1 MKSFHG
7 WLPYNFVS
15 FHFNCEWFKEMFLLF
30 SGLFYDIKFLLVHT
44 LCEWFITY
52 PLGSF
57 LFLFDDQTGPTF
69 EHQKR

>member
-15 FHFNCEWFKEMFLLF
+15 FHFNCEWLKKVILLF
-30 SGLFYDIKFLLVHT
+30 SDLFSDIKFLLVHT
-44 LCEWFITY
+44 LCEWCITN

-57 LFLFDDQTGPTF
+57 LGFFPPFDDRT
-69 EHQKR
+69 